1 MRQPNLKPD
10 RPRTLVFGGSLAHG
24 TASVQGSLWTL
35 QGARSGDGGP
45 YRFGVVYVFVRIG
58 TYVSVLV
65 CTWYVLIP
73 GKGRPFA
80 QPLGREPTAAL
91 DIWRPGSQRHGAR
104 TVSFLAAAAHA
115 DGSGGASTERRS
127 IRIGMYWHVLA
138 SICAYRG
145 TY

>member
-10 RPRTLVFGGSLAHG
+10 SPRTLVFGGSLAHG
-24 TASVQGSLWTL
+24 TASVQGSLLTP
-35 QGARSGDGGP
+35 QGARSGEWGP

-65 CTWYVLIP
+65 CTWHVLTP

-91 DIWRPGSQRHGAR
+91 DIWRLGSRRHGAR
-104 TVSFLAAAAHA
+104 MVSFLAAAAHA
-115 DGSGGASTERRS
+115 DGSGGASTERRWV
-127 IRIGMYWHVLA
+127 RFGVYWHVFA
-138 SICAYRG
+138 SIRAYSG